1 MAADGHPIQGDA
13 VASASQPMSSG
24 IGLFSETRAFKH
36 GYREGFQDGAH
47 NKPDDK
53 DKENEPDEGGDEKP
67 AKPKSPFRRALPFI
81 IAGLLLV
88 LLIGGGVYYWLSTRD
103 YETTDDAFIDA
114 HIANV
119 SSQVAGQITK
129 VLFDD
134 NQQVAAGQ
142 VLMQIDPRDFQKKL
156 DQANAS
162 LGNAEAQ
169 LTQARAQLALQ
180 QANADQAQAQVR
192 VGEAELLQAQ
202 QDLARQ
208 RAIDPRATTR
218 QQVDSATAQART
230 AQARL
235 DANRHAV
242 TGAQAQVD
250 AAAAQVKAAEAQV
263 RGAQVDVANA
273 ELQLSYTTIAAP
285 IAGRVAKRNVEV
297 GTYATPGQAL
307 VAVVPGQ
314 VWVTANFKETQLAD
328 MKPGDPV
335 DIDLDAYPDKI
346 FHGKV
351 DSFQTGTGS
360 AFSVLPA
367 ENATGNYVKVMQ
379 RLPVK
384 IVFDDLRIDDLH
396 LAPGLSVVP
405 RVKVR

>member
-1 MAADGHPIQGDA
+1 MAADGHPVQGAIADPERKTA
-13 VASASQPMSSG
+13 PPP
-24 IGLFSETRAFKH
+24 FSEAGGFQR
-36 GYREGFQDGAH
+36 GYREGFQDGAQS
-47 NKPDDK
+47 KPAEKDDESEKEDDK
-53 DKENEPDEGGDEKP
+53 PKEK
-67 AKPKSPFRRALPFI
+67 KSPLRRALPFVI
-81 IAGLLLV
+81 VGLLLV
-88 LLIGGGVYYWLSTRD
+88 LLIGGGTYYWLSTRD
-103 YETTDDAFIDA
+103 YESTDDAFIDA
-114 HIANV
+114 HTANV
-119 SSQVAGQITK
+119 SSQVAGRVTK
-129 VLFDD
+129 ILFDD

-142 VLMQIDPRDFQKKL
+142 RLMQIDPRDYQVKL

-169 LTQARAQLALQ
+169 LAQARAQLALQ

-192 VGEAELLQAQ
+192 VGEAELQQAQ

-208 RAIDPRATTR
+208 RSIDPRATTR

-250 AAAAQVKAAEAQV
+250 AAAAQVAAMEAQV
-263 RGAQVDVANA
+263 RGAKVDVANA
-273 ELQLSYTTIAAP
+273 ELQLSYTDITAP
-285 IAGRVAKRNVEV
+285 VAGRVAKRNVEV

-307 VAVVPGQ
+307 VAIVPAQ

-335 DIDLDAYPDKI
+335 DIKLDAYPDTV

-360 AFSVLPA
+360 AFSTLPA
-367 ENATGNYVKVMQ
+367 ENATGNYVKVVQ

-384 IVFDDLRIDDLH
+384 IVFDDQRVQDMH

>member
-1 MAADGHPIQGDA
+1 MAADGHNTPG
-13 VASASQPMSSG
+13 VSADPERPTAP
-24 IGLFSETRAFKH
+24 LPFSEAGGFQR
-36 GYREGFQDGAH
+36 GYREGFQDGVQT
-47 NKPDDK
+47 KPAEQQDESDK
-53 DKENEPDEGGDEKP
+53 GENDDEGDK
-67 AKPKSPFRRALPFI
+67 KPKSRFRRILPFVVV
-81 IAGLLLV
+81 GLLLV

-114 HIANV
+114 HTANV
-119 SSQVAGQITK
+119 SSQVAGQIDK

-142 VLMQIDPRDFQKKL
+142 SLLRIDPRDFQVKL

-169 LTQARAQLALQ
+169 LAQARAQLALQ
-180 QANADQAQAQVR
+180 QANVDQAQAQVR
-192 VGEAELLQAQ
+192 VGEAELQQAQ

-208 RAIDPRATTR
+208 RGIDPRATTR

-242 TGAQAQVD
+242 TGAQAQAA
-250 AAAAQVKAAEAQV
+250 AAAAQVAAMEAQV

-273 ELQLSYTTIAAP
+273 QLQLSYTNIVAP
-285 IAGRVAKRNVEV
+285 VAGRVAKRNVEV

-307 VAVVPGQ
+307 VAIVPGQ
-314 VWVTANFKETQLAD
+314 VWVTANFKETQLAE

-335 DIDLDAYPDKI
+335 DIRLDAYPDKV

-360 AFSVLPA
+360 AFSTLPA
-367 ENATGNYVKVMQ
+367 ENATGNYVKVVQ
-379 RLPVK
+379 RLPV
-384 IVFDDLRIDDLH
+384 RIRLLPNQD
-396 LAPGLSVVP
+396 GLD
-405 RVKVR
+405 KVRPGMSVEPTVHFN

>member
-1 MAADGHPIQGDA
+1 
-13 VASASQPMSSG
+13 
-24 IGLFSETRAFKH
+24 
-36 GYREGFQDGAH
+36 
-47 NKPDDK
+47 
-53 DKENEPDEGGDEKP
+53 
-67 AKPKSPFRRALPFI
+67 
-81 IAGLLLV
+81 
-88 LLIGGGVYYWLSTRD
+88 
-103 YETTDDAFIDA
+103 
-114 HIANV
+114 
-119 SSQVAGQITK
+119 
-129 VLFDD
+129 
-134 NQQVAAGQ
+134 
-142 VLMQIDPRDFQKKL
+142 MQLDQRDFQQKL
-156 DQANAS
+156 DQAHAS

-169 LTQARAQLALQ
+169 LAQARAQLALQ
-180 QANADQAQAQVR
+180 QANVDQAQAQVR

-202 QDLARQ
+202 QDLARY
-208 RAIDPRATTR
+208 RNIDPHATTR
-218 QQVDSATAQART
+218 QQVDNSTAQART

-242 TGAQAQVD
+242 AGAQAQVD

-285 IAGRVAKRNVEV
+285 VAGRVAKRNVEV
-297 GTYATPGQAL
+297 GTYTTPGQAL
-307 VAVVPGQ
+307 VAIVPGQ

-328 MKPGDPV
+328 MKPGQPV
-335 DIDLDAYPDKI
+335 DIALDAYPDQV

-367 ENATGNYVKVMQ
+367 ENATGNYVKVVQ

-384 IVFDDLRIDDLH
+384 IVFDDPQRIDDLH